1 MKIDIGRL
9 NKARDWRCRAVMGRR
24 RQRQMALAA
33 KQARGRVHAD
43 PASAGEIDFGP
54 GMEIGKITRRAFRTL
69 ERLDVGPQLYEIA
82 GDETPR
88 EPEMAQN
95 LDERPGRVAA

>member
-33 KQARGRVHAD
+33 KQARGRIHAD

-54 GMEIGKITRRAFRTL
+54 GVEIGKIMRRAFRTF
-69 ERLDVGPQLYEIA
+69 ERLNVGPQLNEI
-82 GDETPR
+82 TRNKTRR
-88 EPEMAQN
+88 EPEVAQN
-95 LDERPGRVAA
+95 LDER